1 MQFMFDKCI
10 PIEITP
16 LVKTSKSIM
25 ATESVVLIVFL
36 LYWMY
41 FGAQYWKKHIHD
53 DQGTIKPNSAFI
65 VSPNH
70 LYRSLS

>member
-25 ATESVVLIVFL
+25 ATESVVLIVFCYTGCTL
-36 LYWMY
+36 VHSTGKSTYIMTK
-41 FGAQYWKKHIHD
+41 GQ
-53 DQGTIKPNSAFI
+53 
-65 VSPNH
+65 
-70 LYRSLS
+70 